1 VCVFCFD
8 FFLPNVTH
16 SKDHDPHYHNVFI
29 FVCLKYFN
37 TRPFLSAFADL
48 VEETG
53 IKEQDVT
60 SVGKSNPTL
69 YVSAFEPDIMQYK
82 LLQNINVNI

>member
-1 VCVFCFD
+1 VCFVLTL
-8 FFLPNVTH
+8 LPTH
-16 SKDHDPHYHNVFI
+16 STLNHDPHYHNVFI
-29 FVCLKYFN
+29 FVCLKYFS
-37 TRPFLSAFADL
+37 TRPLLSAFADL

-69 YVSAFEPDIMQYK
+69 YVSALEPDIMQYK
-82 LLQNINVNI
+82 LM